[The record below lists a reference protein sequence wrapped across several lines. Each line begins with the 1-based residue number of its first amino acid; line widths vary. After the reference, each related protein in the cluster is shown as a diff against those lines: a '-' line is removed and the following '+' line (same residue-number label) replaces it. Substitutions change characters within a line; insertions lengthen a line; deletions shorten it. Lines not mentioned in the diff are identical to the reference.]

1 MLAGVVLGFVWF
13 GRRGMVTDGV
23 AGGNSGGP
31 ADVGTAAKRNGWQ
44 VRIGANPIIWSN
56 DDFVDL
62 GADIPL
68 ERCLAEMHAAGYA
81 GSELGHKFPRTPDTL
96 VPLLRRF
103 DLQLV
108 SGWHSAYLLDSSFAE
123 EERRFAEHVD
133 FLARMGCKVVIV
145 AECSRRIYQD
155 PDQPLQFKN
164 RAKLLRDAEWVRL
177 AIGFVALAQMAG
189 HRGLHLV
196 YHPHMGTVIQDAH
209 EINRLMAMTRH
220 VQLLV
225 DTGHLLFADVNPL
238 HILKEHH
245 RRVGHVHLKNVRAE
259 VVLRAR
265 AEKHSFA
272 KAVRAGVFTVPG
284 DGGYDFAPVL
294 DLLRQSSYEGWLVVE
309 AEQDPRRSPPLHNA
323 RLGRETVL
331 QLAGV

>member
-1 MLAGVVLGFVWF
+1 VE
-13 GRRGMVTDGV
+13 
-23 AGGNSGGP
+23 
-31 ADVGTAAKRNGWQ
+31 AAMQRNGWR

-62 GADIPL
+62 GGDIPL

-81 GSELGHKFPRTPDTL
+81 GSELGHKFPRTSDALT
-96 VPLLRRF
+96 PLLRRF

-108 SGWHSAYLLDSSFAE
+108 SGWHSTYLLDSSFAE
-123 EERRFAEHVD
+123 EERRFAAHVD
-133 FLARMGCKVVIV
+133 FLASMGCKIVIA

-155 PDQPLQFKN
+155 PERPLVFEN
-164 RAKLLRDAEWVRL
+164 REKLLRDSDWIRL
-177 AIGFVALAQMAG
+177 ANGLDALAQMAV

-196 YHPHMGTVIQDAH
+196 YHHHMGTVIQDAH

-220 VQLLV
+220 VRLLL

-238 HILKEHH
+238 HVLEQHR

-265 AEKHSFA
+265 AEKQSFA
-272 KAVRAGVFTVPG
+272 KAVRGGVFTVPG
-284 DGGYDFAPVL
+284 DGGYDFAPIL
-294 DLLRQSSYEGWLVVE
+294 DLLRRSGYEGWLVVE
-309 AEQDPRRSPPLHNA
+309 AEQDPRQAPPLHNA